1 VNAES
6 EEQGEGSAEEDEG
19 NDTLNFRDLL
29 KAKTLHLNYRH
40 RLSGR
45 THGTTTQRLAGT
57 ARRSDATS
65 DGPVSAEDACWLL
78 SFRDRL
84 YGPATAINI
93 EDLPWSVKVTDWD
106 ILQCKAIHP
115 DGHAVV
121 FDGHG
126 EASD

>member
-1 VNAES
+1 MNAES

-45 THGTTTQRLAGT
+45 TGRRRKDWQARLDEAMQLLT
-57 ARRSDATS
+57 D
-65 DGPVSAEDACWLL
+65 PVSAEDACWLL